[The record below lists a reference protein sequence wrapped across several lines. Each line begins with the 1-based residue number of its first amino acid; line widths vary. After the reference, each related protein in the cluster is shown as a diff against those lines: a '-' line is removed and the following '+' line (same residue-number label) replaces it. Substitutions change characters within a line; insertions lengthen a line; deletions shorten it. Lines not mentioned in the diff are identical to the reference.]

1 MLVKCPLQLRIVL
14 GAPTASW
21 LNCQHPDMGLA

>member
-1 MLVKCPLQLRIVL
+1 MLVHVPRNPGLL

-21 LNCQHPDMGLA
+21 LTCQHPDMGLA